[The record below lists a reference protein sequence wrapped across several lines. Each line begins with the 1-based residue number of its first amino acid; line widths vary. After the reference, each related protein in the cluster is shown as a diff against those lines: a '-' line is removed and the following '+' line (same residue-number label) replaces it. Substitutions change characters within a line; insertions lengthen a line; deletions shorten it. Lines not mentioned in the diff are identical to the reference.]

1 MKLMAALAAL
11 VLSFSA
17 TAQVSDELTLGD
29 FQFTPP
35 AEVFISTEEGFEDN
49 TFLSVGG
56 LNALF
61 GSTELVVYSLELAY
75 PAPGPSTAYT
85 SFERLNTQFGQLFAV
100 AGTPTNNVESGAIQL
115 AIWELAG
122 VRNFDIVDD
131 LDGSWALAQQ
141 YLSSMGESQAQA
153 LPVSVF
159 ENKSY
164 RYYVSTTVTPIPEPG
179 TMAMLAMGLLAL
191 GTFKTRRQSQR

>member
-11 VLSFSA
+11 VISFSA
-17 TAQVSDELTLGD
+17 TAQVSDELTIGD

-35 AEVFISTEEGFEDN
+35 AEVFISTEPGFDDN
-49 TFLSVGG
+49 MLMQVGG
-56 LNALF
+56 LNATF
-61 GSTELVVYSLELAY
+61 GSQALTLYSLELLY

-85 SFERLNTQFGQLFAV
+85 SFERLGTDFGRLFSV

-141 YLSSMGESQAQA
+141 YLSDLGTASEI

-164 RYYVSTTVTPIPEPG
+164 RYYIGATVTPIPEPG
-179 TMAMLAMGLLAL
+179 TYGLMMAGLAGIALL
-191 GTFKTRRQSQR
+191 KVRRRS